1 MRTITTRE
9 ALRLATDSAYILLYH
24 VGMSAAKA
32 QYTIRGI
39 SSEVDIALRKVA
51 KERHLSLNKYLLE
64 QLNLIAEQATPRGPY
79 HDLDFAIG
87 SMTDGALVDEAL
99 ESFSV
104 IDEEM
109 WK

>member
-1 MRTITTRE
+1 MTIRK
-9 ALRLATDSAYILLYH
+9 ALRRATDSAYILFYN
-24 VGMSAAKA
+24 VGMTSA

-39 SSEVDIALRKVA
+39 SAEVDTVLRKVA
-51 KERHLSLNKYLLE
+51 KEKHLSLNRFLVE
-64 QLNLIAEQATPRGPY
+64 QLNLIAEQATSHGPY